1 MKYEQWKKILSAVNG
16 EVDLNEDNVIEKIK
30 KKLKAED
37 KDWYT
42 KWEEAG
48 FDVNYLFQ
56 VEDETLTLLHLAAC
70 GNLGSITNAL
80 LGMKGVNVNA
90 VNEYGEAPLHRAA
103 CGNLGSITNA
113 LLGMKGVN
121 VNAVNEYGEAPLH
134 RAADNGHK
142 DVVEVLLRN
151 KANVKQ

>member
-103 CGNLGSITNA
+103 
-113 LLGMKGVN
+113 
-121 VNAVNEYGEAPLH
+121 
-134 RAADNGHK
+134 DNGHK